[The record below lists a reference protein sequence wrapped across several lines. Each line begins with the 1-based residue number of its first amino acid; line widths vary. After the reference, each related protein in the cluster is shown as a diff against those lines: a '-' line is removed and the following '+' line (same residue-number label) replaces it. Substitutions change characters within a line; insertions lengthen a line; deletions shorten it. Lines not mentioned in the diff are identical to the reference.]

1 MKNIKS
7 KINYAVAFKYCKK
20 GCGKDYYYGYS
31 VEQTVGTI
39 EQDQQLNKVSIILFD
54 NLSELDIKSRSF
66 DKIIV
71 IYLFRSVYRE
81 EAFQEAIKL
90 KNQPKFIMIA
100 SGAHPSGDPI
110 GTLKYFDYV
119 VVGDCEIAIRDLI
132 KNIIEGN
139 ERPQIKGVWYKV
151 NNKLIKGGRA
161 ELVDLNKIPPFAPKH
176 NLFAPIEITRGCQ
189 YGCKF
194 CCVTYIYGGKLRHRK
209 IDEIVKWVKIMK
221 KYGRKVVNFLT
232 PNAFSYGFL
241 NGGVIAKDKIEKL
254 LQSLAKIK
262 GVKIIFGNYLS
273 NVRPDFVSEDLIKLV
288 KKYTQTPTIHMG
300 GQSGSDRILK
310 IVNVGY
316 TVDDIKKAVKIV
328 RGFDLKCSVD
338 IIFGLPGEEETDRK
352 KTIKLI
358 DFLVAQGAKPRIHT
372 FMPLPGTP
380 FADSP
385 AGKIPLEYKKLF
397 RKLAQERKVML
408 PFEYEEAAYHP

>member
-1 MKNIKS
+1 MK
-7 KINYAVAFKYCKK
+7 YAITFKYCKK

-31 VEQTVGTI
+31 VEQTVGTV
-39 EQDQQLNKVSIILFD
+39 EQDKQLSKIPIILFD
-54 NLSELDIKSRSF
+54 NLDELDRKSNLF

-71 IYLFRSVYRE
+71 VYLFRSVYRG
-81 EAFQEAIKL
+81 EAFQEAVKL
-90 KNQPKFIMIA
+90 KKYSKFITIA

-119 VVGDCEIAIRDLI
+119 IVGDCEIVIRDLI
-132 KNIIEGN
+132 KNIIDGN
-139 ERPQIKGVWYKV
+139 KRPKIKGVWYKV
-151 NNKLIKGGRA
+151 YNELINGGKA
-161 ELVDLNKIPPFAPKH
+161 EFVDLNEIPPFAPKH

-189 YGCKF
+189 YACKF

-209 IDEIVKWVKIMK
+209 IGEIIKWVKIMK

-232 PNAFSYGFL
+232 PNAFSYGSSS
-241 NGGVIAKDKIEKL
+241 GERIAKDKIEKL
-254 LQSLAKIK
+254 LRNLAKIK

-310 IVNVGY
+310 AMNVGY
-316 TVDDIKKAVKIV
+316 TVNDIKRAVKIV
-328 RGFDLKCSVD
+328 RRFGLKCSVD
-338 IIFGLPGEEETDRK
+338 IIFGLPGEEGPDRR
-352 KTIKLI
+352 KTFELI
-358 DFLVAQGAKPRIHT
+358 DFLIAQDAKPRIHT

-380 FADSP
+380 FAKYP

-397 RKLAQERKVML
+397 RKLAQEKKVML
-408 PFEYEEAAYHP
+408 PFEYEEAAYK